1 MKRRAEVSLLAVSL
15 ALVAAFVQAQD
26 AKDSSA
32 YPLKGFRM
40 EFLRGYDDLE
50 KKFISLA
57 EAFPQEK
64 YAWRPGEGVRSVGEV
79 FGHVAGGN
87 YGYGTWLG
95 VQPPQDIDR
104 PGLEKESDKSKLI
117 GALKKSFSHY
127 REAVLKVSD
136 GDLEKGVKMLNRQG
150 TIREALLFVAAHQPE
165 HLGQLIAYARM
176 NGVVP
181 PWTAERQQQQMK
193 K

>member
-1 MKRRAEVSLLAVSL
+1 MQRWIRLAS
-15 ALVAAFVQAQD
+15 VAVLMTFAFAFAQPQD

-32 YPLKGFRM
+32 YPSKGFRL

-50 KKFISLA
+50 RKFVSLA

-64 YAWRPGEGVRSVGEV
+64 YAWRPVEGVRSVGEV
-79 FGHVAGGN
+79 FGHVAAGN
-87 YGYGTWLG
+87 YGYGVWLG
-95 VQPPQDIDR
+95 VQPPQDVDR
-104 PGLEKESDKSKLI
+104 PGLEKLSDKSKLI
-117 GALKKSFSHY
+117 DALKNSFDHY
-127 REAVLKVSD
+127 RQAVLKIPD
-136 GDLEKGVKMLNRQG
+136 EDLEKAVKMLNRQG

-176 NGVVP
+176 TGVVP